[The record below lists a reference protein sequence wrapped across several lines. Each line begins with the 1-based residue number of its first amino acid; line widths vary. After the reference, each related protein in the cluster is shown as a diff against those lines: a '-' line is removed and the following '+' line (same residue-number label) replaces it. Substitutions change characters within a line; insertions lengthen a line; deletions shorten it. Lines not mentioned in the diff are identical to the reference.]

1 MPTFGKPVKGSAT
14 VKDGDRGKAKGRF
27 KDPLQLEMEQLR
39 EAELKKKRE
48 NLIKTRLGELMD
60 EEVRMSQWSSREIQM
75 RWVELLRNEKLEE
88 LRSEI
93 EILAQTH
100 DKTMDR
106 KNAVIDMLSSDLDEA
121 EEQYRLALRTHLQN
135 VDDLIELHNQ
145 RTAALEEEFEGD
157 LTELQKE
164 FDVERTYIQQRHLQE
179 KEELQLIMNAM
190 KVEAEEM
197 ENEMQTE
204 FSQQRDET
212 RDKNSEEYNVL
223 KQTLEQDILDLQQ
236 TISHEHDKYMTTAEE
251 KMKQYQDFT
260 KKDMETAEKISAQMR
275 KISRLQESI
284 ANWKANLANNI
295 KECEERNKAM
305 KEEKETTAKHFKE
318 LKAKMQKWRKGQA
331 DKLNELV
338 NMARNTKNSLE
349 GNVKKAERIM
359 RLSEQ
364 CKALETERERVL
376 AFFNDEAVDEVMK
389 AVNQRKEKQG
399 LLQQTMHAT
408 MQRQQSQ
415 GETGAIAAAALTDA
429 VKKQLREQ
437 QELTMLRQDGPVEE
451 WELLENF
458 WRKYNKILLDNS
470 AINQEKFH
478 LQNEN
483 AKLRALLKQYLDG
496 ISVNEDVMNTRNNLL
511 MTNTFSGT
519 AGATDNGM
527 NHTVIEANVVV
538 SNAAKQRVGLY

>member
-305 KEEKETTAKHFKE
+305 KEESEVAATNCKE
-318 LKAKMQKWRKGQA
+318 LKAKMKEWRKRQA
-331 DKLNELV
+331 VKLEEFTD
-338 NMARNTKNSLE
+338 MANHTKQTLQVVV
-349 GNVKKAERIM
+349 GKAERIM
-359 RLSEQ
+359 QLSDQ
-364 CKALETERERVL
+364 CKRLETERERVL
-376 AFFNDEAVDEVMK
+376 TFFDDEAVADITRAVANRK
-389 AVNQRKEKQG
+389 AKQE
-399 LLQQTMHAT
+399 LLEQTMHT
-408 MQRQQSQ
+408 IMQKQAQSPTTEKLNGLSKLIMQ
-415 GETGAIAAAALTDA
+415 H
-429 VKKQLREQ
+429 LREYQ
-437 QELTMLRQDGPVEE
+437 PLVQAGPVEK
-451 WELLENF
+451 WAFVENF
-458 WRKYNKILLDNS
+458 WKKFNKVLLDNT
-470 AINQEKFH
+470 AINQERLH

-483 AKLRALLKQYLDG
+483 ARLRELLQQY
-496 ISVNEDVMNTRNNLL
+496 M
-511 MTNTFSGT
+511 SGT
-519 AGATDNGM
+519 SVCQGAGTCLTTSGLGFVANSRATQ
-527 NHTVIEANVVV
+527 HV
-538 SNAAKQRVGLY
+538 